1 MSCPRRAGRAAVLA
15 LAALFA
21 GVAPVFGKDARPAL
35 DALPTERVVLETQA
49 KGRHEYAAWRA
60 DTPDTRARGLMY
72 VAALTDDQAMIFV
85 YDEPQRVSMWMKN
98 TYLSLDMLFVDARGC
113 IVHIA
118 ERARPLSLAAI
129 ESGTP
134 VVLVV
139 EIKSGAA
146 AVRGAKIGDRIRRP
160 EAAWPA
166 DARGGC

>member
-1 MSCPRRAGRAAVLA
+1 
-15 LAALFA
+15 
-21 GVAPVFGKDARPAL
+21 
-35 DALPTERVVLETQA
+35 
-49 KGRHEYAAWRA
+49 
-60 DTPDTRARGLMY
+60 MY

-113 IVHIA
+113 IVHVA

-129 ESGTP
+129 ESGAP

-139 EIKSGAA
+139 EIKGGAA

>member
-1 MSCPRRAGRAAVLA
+1 
-15 LAALFA
+15 
-21 GVAPVFGKDARPAL
+21 
-35 DALPTERVVLETQA
+35 
-49 KGRHEYAAWRA
+49 
-60 DTPDTRARGLMY
+60 
-72 VAALTDDQAMIFV
+72 MIFV

-113 IVHIA
+113 IVHIG
-118 ERARPLSLAAI
+118 ERARPLSLASI

-139 EIKSGAA
+139 EIKGGAA
-146 AVRGAKIGDRIRRP
+146 AVHGAKIGDRIRRP

>member
-1 MSCPRRAGRAAVLA
+1 MSRACGAGPTALLMFLTLA
-15 LAALFA
+15 GA
-21 GVAPVFGKDARPAL
+21 APVIGDDSRPAL
-35 DALPTERVVLETQA
+35 DTLPTERVVLETQA
-49 KGRHEYAAWRA
+49 KGRHEYTAWRA
-60 DTPDTRARGLMY
+60 DTSETRARGLMY

-113 IVHIA
+113 IVNIA

-129 ESGTP
+129 ESGAP

-139 EIKSGAA
+139 EIKGGAA
-146 AVRGAKIGDRIRRP
+146 AARGAKIGDQMRRP

-166 DARGGC
+166 GAPGGC

>member
-15 LAALFA
+15 LTLLFA
-21 GVAPVFGKDARPAL
+21 SVATVFGEDARPAL

-49 KGRHEYAAWRA
+49 KGRHEYTAWRV

-72 VAALTDDQAMIFV
+72 VPALTDDQAMIFV

-113 IVHIA
+113 IVHVA

-129 ESGTP
+129 ESGAP

-139 EIKSGAA
+139 EIKGGAA

>member
-21 GVAPVFGKDARPAL
+21 GVAPVFGEDARPAL

-49 KGRHEYAAWRA
+49 KGRHEYTAWRA

-118 ERARPLSLAAI
+118 RAREAPV
-129 ESGTP
+129 SG
-134 VVLVV
+134 VDR
-139 EIKSGAA
+139 IGHACRA
-146 AVRGAKIGDRIRRP
+146 RRRDQGWCGRGARREDRRSD
-160 EAAWPA
+160 PA
-166 DARGGC
+166 SGSRVAG